1 MKLLYSTIVLSMFAC
16 GATAYGASSEVT
28 IKLLQTSDVHGNYF
42 PTNFITRQPAKG
54 SLARVYSAVKE
65 MRRDYDGNVILL
77 DNGDFLQ
84 GQPTAYYYNY
94 MDTEAPHVGA
104 DVLNYMGYDAGNV
117 GNHDVETGREV
128 LDRWSSQ
135 CDMPI
140 LGANIIDTEA
150 DIPHFRPY
158 TVVEH
163 DGVKV
168 AVLGMITPAIPA
180 WLPESLWKG
189 LRFDD
194 MEATARKWI
203 PIIKV
208 RENPDVIVG
217 MFHSGQAAYDLAGTR
232 ENASLEV
239 ARNVPGF
246 DVVLMG
252 HDHRRENMKVVNVEG
267 DTVLV
272 MNPANNGVMLTD
284 ITMTFELDDNGKVVN
299 KHFDGKLTPTDSY
312 EPDPEFMKEFE
323 PQIATITEFVNGPIG
338 TMDESI
344 TTRDAYFG
352 PSKFVDLIHELQLGL
367 TDADISFAAPLSY
380 DATIDKGQ
388 IMMSDMFNL
397 YKYENMLYVME
408 LTGQEIKDYLE
419 YAYSIWTNQM
429 KSANDHLLLFKDV
442 ATEGDESR
450 STLRYP
456 SYNFDSAAGIIYE
469 VDVTKPAGE
478 KVTIKS
484 MADGSAFDLGKTYRV
499 ALNSYRGNGGG
510 ELLTKGAG
518 IPQEELSGRIVYS
531 TDRDLR
537 YYLTDYI
544 KRLGTLKPHRLNQ
557 WKFVPE
563 KWADKAAKRDRAIL
577 FP

>member
-1 MKLLYSTIVLSMFAC
+1 MAMLCT
-16 GATAYGASSEVT
+16 ASSYAEEVK
-28 IKLLQTSDVHGNYF
+28 IKLLQTSDIHGNYF

-54 SLARVYSAVKE
+54 SLARVYAAVKD
-65 MRRDYDGNVILL
+65 MREAFDGNVILL

-94 MDTEAPHVGA
+94 MDTLAPHVGA
-104 DVLNYMGYDAGNV
+104 RVLNFMGYDAGNV

-128 LDRWSSQ
+128 LDRWASQ
-135 CDMPI
+135 CEMPI
-140 LGANIIDTEA
+140 LGANIIDTSTGE
-150 DIPHFRPY
+150 PHFSPY
-158 TVVEH
+158 KVIEH

-180 WLPESLWKG
+180 WLPESLWHG

-203 PIIKV
+203 PIIMEK
-208 RENPDVIVG
+208 EQPDAIVG
-217 MFHSGQAAYDLAGTR
+217 MFHAGQSAYDLAGTR

-239 ARNVPGF
+239 AQRVPGF
-246 DVVLMG
+246 DIVLMG
-252 HDHRRENMKVVNVEG
+252 HDHRRADMKVVNVEG

-272 MNPANNGVMLTD
+272 MNPANNGVVLTD
-284 ITMTFELDDNGKVVN
+284 ITMTFDVDKDGHVVSKN
-299 KHFDGKLTPTDSY
+299 FDGKLTATDAY
-312 EPDPEFMKEFE
+312 QPDPELMAAFE
-323 PQIATITEFVNGPIG
+323 PQMRTITEFVNNPIG
-338 TMDESI
+338 TMAESI

-352 PSKFVDLIHELQLGL
+352 PSRFVDLIHELQLGL

-380 DATIDKGQ
+380 DATIAEGP

-408 LTGQEIKDYLE
+408 LTGQEIKNYLE

-429 KSANDHLLLFKDV
+429 KTADDHLLLFKEQ

-469 VDVTKPAGE
+469 VDVTKPTGQ

-484 MADGSAFDLGKTYRV
+484 MADGSAFDPAKEYRV

-518 IPQEELSGRIVYS
+518 IPQDELSGRIVYS

-544 KRLGTLKPHRLNQ
+544 KRLGRLNPCKLNH

-563 KWADKAAKRDRAIL
+563 NLATPAAKRDYQIL
-577 FP
+577 FPD